1 MVLLEDSVI
10 MYMIFAVWIQILRL
24 TTLIQLAFKD
34 KAKKKENLEKDDLEI
49 TGDMRNIAW

>member
-34 KAKKKENLEKDDLEI
+34 KTKKKENLEKDDLEI